1 MKSARNRRFVI
12 WQTTQNTSGDD
23 LSSDKR
29 LKTSLRAICH
39 LTNGSKRLWGRF
51 VIWQT
56 AQNVSAGKVTKV
68 FSSQSSP
75 QPLERVSF
83 PSFPVQFLLVFLKVR
98 RPPSEEMKAYPEQ
111 PSGSV
116 MLLLTTKKFSTPNV
130 ETLKAFSREKWK
142 NFINLGK

>member
-1 MKSARNRRFVI
+1 M
-12 WQTTQNTSGDD
+12 
-23 LSSDKR
+23 
-29 LKTSLRAICH
+29 
-39 LTNGSKRLWGRF
+39 
-51 VIWQT
+51 

-116 MLLLTTKKFSTPNV
+116 GLLLIKRDSPV
-130 ETLKAFSREKWK
+130 PA
-142 NFINLGK
+142 

>member
-1 MKSARNRRFVI
+1 M
-12 WQTTQNTSGDD
+12 
-23 LSSDKR
+23 
-29 LKTSLRAICH
+29 
-39 LTNGSKRLWGRF
+39 
-51 VIWQT
+51 
-56 AQNVSAGKVTKV
+56 AQNVSGGKVTKV

-116 MLLLTTKKFSTPNV
+116 MLLLATKKFSTPNV
-130 ETLKAFSREKWK
+130 ETLKAFSRENEK
-142 NFINLGK
+142 NPDSHQTLVFSKEFLILSKDLSCEL

>member
-1 MKSARNRRFVI
+1 MKSARNTRFVI
-12 WQTTQNTSGDD
+12 WQTTQNASGND

-29 LKTSLRAICH
+29 LKTPLGTICH

-56 AQNVSAGKVTKV
+56 AQNISAGKATKV

-116 MLLLTTKKFSTPNV
+116 MLLLATKKFSTPNV